1 MTNTITYK
9 NLKNFSYKFNKKK
22 TNKVLK
28 NVNTKSHFKNL
39 ILKSD
44 YQQNKKQ
51 VFKKVINV
59 EANITDQHNSGRCW
73 LFAFLNIIRFKMIQK
88 YNLLPSFEF
97 SQNYLFFYDKLE
109 KANYY
114 LNFIFEN
121 YSVDLETLKYN
132 TETVKSLHMLQNLT
146 DDGGQ
151 WNVFVNLIEKY
162 GIIPKTNM
170 DDDFHS
176 ANSKELEMFYDDFLR
191 KCGHKIKTLSKNELA
206 KNKEKIMDE
215 MLSECYK
222 ILVLFLGE
230 PPSTITWEYYEK
242 NEKNINNVNNVNNS
256 NNSNNVNEKSKALQ
270 AKSIANIT
278 PLEFYKKYVPYNA
291 RDKICLINY
300 PCKQV
305 PFYKLYN
312 VEMTFNIVGASE
324 QNFINVPI
332 NIMSDA
338 VKKSIDNEE
347 AVWVGVDFDKYIS
360 LKDGFLDKD
369 GFDYDDVFGFNNYMK
384 KCDALNYMQSSPTH
398 AVIIKGY
405 NFDNSKTNGFLVEN
419 SWGEKNGFK
428 GNYYMANS
436 WFEDYTY
443 QVVVDKKC
451 VSKQILNVLKQ
462 KPIILPYFSPFGA
475 LLSCGK

>member
-1 MTNTITYK
+1 MVNNITYK
-9 NLKNFSYKFNKKK
+9 NLKTYSYNFNKQK

-39 ILKSD
+39 VLKSD

-51 VFKKVINV
+51 VFKKVIDV
-59 EANITDQHNSGRCW
+59 EATITNQKNSGRCW

-114 LNFIFEN
+114 LNFILEN
-121 YSVDLETLKYN
+121 YSVDLETLNYN
-132 TETVKSLHMLQNLT
+132 NDTLKSIHMLQNLT
-146 DDGGQ
+146 DDGGH

-162 GIIPKTNM
+162 GIIPKSNM
-170 DDDFHS
+170 DEDFHS
-176 ANSKELEMFYDDFLR
+176 SNSSELETFYDDYLR
-191 KCGHKIKTLSKNELA
+191 KCAHKIKTTSKNDLA
-206 KNKEKIMDE
+206 KNKQKLLDE

-230 PPSTITWEYYEK
+230 PPSIITWEYYEK
-242 NEKNINNVNNVNNS
+242 KEKK
-256 NNSNNVNEKSKALQ
+256 EKSQSLKA
-270 AKSIANIT
+270 KVIANVT

-312 VEMTFNIVGASE
+312 VEMTFNIIGNSE

-332 NIMSDA
+332 NIMIDA
-338 VKKSIDNEE
+338 VKNSIDNEE
-347 AVWVGVDFDKYIS
+347 AVWTGVDFDKYIS

-369 GFDYDDVFGFNNYMK
+369 GFDYENVFGFTNTMK
-384 KCDALNYMQSSPTH
+384 KCDALNYRQSSPTH
-398 AVIIKGY
+398 AVVIKGY
-405 NFDNSKTNGFLVEN
+405 NFENSKTNGFLVEN
-419 SWGEKNGFK
+419 SWGEKSGFK

-443 QVVVDKKC
+443 EVVVDKKC
-451 VSKQILNVLKQ
+451 VSPKILSILNQ
-462 KPIILPYFSPFGA
+462 KPIVLPYWSPFSVV
-475 LLSCGK
+475 LLGRR

>member
-1 MTNTITYK
+1 MVNNITYK
-9 NLKNFSYKFNKKK
+9 NLKAYSHNFNKQR

-39 ILKSD
+39 VLKSD

-59 EANITDQHNSGRCW
+59 ESAITDQQNSGRCW

-114 LNFIFEN
+114 LNFILEN
-121 YSVDLETLKYN
+121 YSVDLETLNYN
-132 TETVKSLHMLQNLT
+132 TDTIKVVHMLQNLT
-146 DDGGQ
+146 DDGGH

-162 GIIPKTNM
+162 GIIPKSNM
-170 DDDFHS
+170 DEDFHS
-176 ANSKELEMFYDDFLR
+176 SNSSELETFYDDYLR
-191 KCGHKIKTLSKNELA
+191 KCAHKIKTTSKNELA
-206 KNKEKIMDE
+206 KNKQKLLDE

-230 PPSTITWEYYEK
+230 PPSIITWEYYEK
-242 NEKNINNVNNVNNS
+242 NEKK
-256 NNSNNVNEKSKALQ
+256 EKSQSLKA
-270 AKSIANIT
+270 KVIANVT

-312 VEMTFNIVGASE
+312 VEMTFNIIGNSE

-332 NIMSDA
+332 NIMIDA

-347 AVWVGVDFDKYIS
+347 AVWTGVDFDKYIS

-369 GFDYDDVFGFNNYMK
+369 GFDYENVFGFTNTMK
-384 KCDALNYMQSSPTH
+384 KCDALNYRQSGPSH
-398 AVIIKGY
+398 AVVIKGY
-405 NFDNSKTNGFLVEN
+405 NFENSKTNGFLVEN
-419 SWGEKNGFK
+419 SWGEKSGFK

-443 QVVVDKKC
+443 EVVVDKKC
-451 VSKQILNVLKQ
+451 VSPKILSILNQ
-462 KPIILPYFSPFGA
+462 KPIILPYWSPFSVVLVGRR
-475 LLSCGK
+475 

>member
-1 MTNTITYK
+1 MVNNITYK
-9 NLKNFSYKFNKKK
+9 NLKTYSYNFNKQK

-39 ILKSD
+39 VLKSD

-59 EANITDQHNSGRCW
+59 ESAITDQQNSGRCW

-114 LNFIFEN
+114 LNFILEN
-121 YSVDLETLKYN
+121 YSVDLETLNYN
-132 TETVKSLHMLQNLT
+132 TDTIKVIHMLQNLT
-146 DDGGQ
+146 DDGGH

-162 GIIPKTNM
+162 GIIPKSNM
-170 DDDFHS
+170 DEDFHS
-176 ANSKELEMFYDDFLR
+176 SNSSELETFYDDYLR
-191 KCGHKIKTLSKNELA
+191 KCAHKIKTTSKNELA
-206 KNKEKIMDE
+206 KNKQKLLDE

-230 PPSTITWEYYEK
+230 PPSIITWEYYEK
-242 NEKNINNVNNVNNS
+242 NEKK
-256 NNSNNVNEKSKALQ
+256 EKSQSLKA
-270 AKSIANIT
+270 KVIANVT

-312 VEMTFNIVGASE
+312 VEMTFNIIGNSE

-332 NIMSDA
+332 NIMIDA
-338 VKKSIDNEE
+338 VKNSIDNEE
-347 AVWVGVDFDKYIS
+347 AVWTGVDFDKYIS

-369 GFDYDDVFGFNNYMK
+369 GFDYENVFGFTNTMK
-384 KCDALNYMQSSPTH
+384 KCDALNYRQSSPTH
-398 AVIIKGY
+398 AVVIKGY
-405 NFDNSKTNGFLVEN
+405 NFENSKTNGFLVEN
-419 SWGEKNGFK
+419 SWGEKSGFK

-443 QVVVDKKC
+443 EVVVDKKC
-451 VSKQILNVLKQ
+451 VSPKILSILNQ
-462 KPIILPYFSPFGA
+462 KPIVLPYWSPFSVVLVGRR
-475 LLSCGK
+475 

>member
-1 MTNTITYK
+1 MVKNITYK
-9 NLKNFSYKFNKKK
+9 NLKTYSYNFNKQK

-39 ILKSD
+39 VVKSD

-51 VFKKVINV
+51 VFKKVIDV
-59 EANITDQHNSGRCW
+59 EATITDQKDTGRCW
-73 LFAFLNIIRFKMIQK
+73 LFAFLNIIRFKMIKK

-114 LNFIFEN
+114 LNFIVDN
-121 YSVDLETLKYN
+121 YSVNLETLNYN
-132 TETVKSLHMLQNLT
+132 TETVKVIHMLQNLT
-146 DDGGQ
+146 DDGGH
-151 WNVFVNLIEKY
+151 WNIFVNLIEKY
-162 GIIPKTNM
+162 GIIPKSNM
-170 DDDFHS
+170 DEDFHS
-176 ANSKELEMFYDDFLR
+176 SNSKELEIFYDDFLR
-191 KCGHKIKTLSKNELA
+191 KCAHKIKTTSKIELT
-206 KNKEKIMDE
+206 KNKTKLLDE

-242 NEKNINNVNNVNNS
+242 NNKNNKTQS
-256 NNSNNVNEKSKALQ
+256 LKA
-270 AKSIANIT
+270 KTIANIS

-291 RDKICLINY
+291 KDKICLINY

-312 VEMTFNIVGASE
+312 IEMAFNVVGSNE

-332 NIMSDA
+332 NIMIDA
-338 VKKSIDNEE
+338 VKNSINNEE
-347 AVWVGVDFDKYIS
+347 AVWVGIDFDKYIS
-360 LKDGFLDKD
+360 IEDGFLDKD
-369 GFDYDDVFGFNNYMK
+369 GFDYDGVFGFNNTMK
-384 KCDALNYMQSSPTH
+384 KCDALNYMQSGPKH

-405 NFDNSKTNGFLVEN
+405 NFENSKTNGFLVEN
-419 SWGEKNGFK
+419 SWGEKNGFG

-443 QVVVDKKC
+443 LVVVDKKC
-451 VSKQILNVLKQ
+451 VSQKILNVLKQ
-462 KPIILPYFSPFGA
+462 KPIVLPYWSPFGA
-475 LLSCGK
+475 LMQVKI

>member
-1 MTNTITYK
+1 MVNNITYK
-9 NLKNFSYKFNKKK
+9 NLKNYSYNFNKKN

-39 ILKSD
+39 VLKSD

-51 VFKKVINV
+51 VFKKVIDV
-59 EANITDQHNSGRCW
+59 EATITNQKNSGRCW
-73 LFAFLNIIRFKMIQK
+73 LFAFLNIIRFKMIKK

-97 SQNYLFFYDKLE
+97 SQVYLFFYDKLE

-114 LNFIFEN
+114 LNFIIEN
-121 YSVDLETLKYN
+121 ISVDLETLNYN
-132 TETVKSLHMLQNLT
+132 TDTLKSIHMLQTLT
-146 DDGGQ
+146 DDGGH

-162 GIIPKTNM
+162 GIIPKSNM
-170 DDDFHS
+170 DENFHS
-176 ANSKELEMFYDDFLR
+176 ANSKELERFYDDFLR
-191 KCGHKIKTLSKNELA
+191 KCGHKIKTTSKNELA
-206 KNKEKIMDE
+206 KNKLKLLDE

-230 PPSTITWEYYEK
+230 PPSKITWEYYEK
-242 NEKNINNVNNVNNS
+242 NNS
-256 NNSNNVNEKSKALQ
+256 NDKNKALK
-270 AKSIANIT
+270 AKSIANVS

-291 RDKICLINY
+291 KDKVCLINY

-312 VEMTFNIVGASE
+312 VEMTFNIVGTGE

-332 NIMSDA
+332 NIMIDA
-338 VKKSIDNEE
+338 VKKSIDSEE
-347 AVWVGVDFDKYIS
+347 AVWVGIDFDKYIS

-369 GFDYDDVFGFNNYMK
+369 GFDYDDVFGFTNYMK
-384 KCDALNYMQSSPTH
+384 KCDALNYRQSGPTH
-398 AVIIKGY
+398 AVVIKGY
-405 NFDNSKTNGFLVEN
+405 NFENSKTNGFLVEN
-419 SWGEKNGFK
+419 SWGEKNGFQ

-443 QVVVDKKC
+443 EVVVDKKC
-451 VSKQILNVLKQ
+451 VPQKILNILKQ
-462 KPIILPYFSPFGA
+462 KPIVLPYWSPFSVV
-475 LLSCGK
+475 LSGGR

>member
-1 MTNTITYK
+1 MVNNITYK
-9 NLKNFSYKFNKKK
+9 NLKTYSYNFNKQK

-59 EANITDQHNSGRCW
+59 EASITDQKNSGRCW

-114 LNFIFEN
+114 LNFILEN
-121 YSVDLETLKYN
+121 YSVNLETLDYN
-132 TETVKSLHMLQNLT
+132 TETIKSIHMLQNLT
-146 DDGGQ
+146 DDGGH

-162 GIIPKTNM
+162 GIIPKSNM
-170 DDDFHS
+170 DEDFHS
-176 ANSKELEMFYDDFLR
+176 SNSNELEIFYDDYLR
-191 KCGHKIKTLSKNELA
+191 KCGHKIKTTSKNDLV
-206 KNKEKIMDE
+206 KNKQKILDE

-242 NEKNINNVNNVNNS
+242 
-256 NNSNNVNEKSKALQ
+256 KSRNTKTQTLK
-270 AKSIANIT
+270 AKSIANIS

-291 RDKICLINY
+291 KDKICLINY

-312 VEMTFNIVGASE
+312 VEMTFNIPGGGE
-324 QNFINVPI
+324 QNFINVPS
-332 NIMSDA
+332 NIMIDA

-347 AVWVGVDFDKYIS
+347 AVWVGIDFDKYIS

-369 GFDYDDVFGFNNYMK
+369 GFDYEDVFGFTNYMK
-384 KCDALNYMQSSPTH
+384 KCDALNYRQSGPTH
-398 AVIIKGY
+398 AVVIKGY
-405 NFDNSKTNGFLVEN
+405 NFENSKTNGFLVEN
-419 SWGEKNGFK
+419 SWGEKSGFK

-443 QVVVDKKC
+443 EVVVDKKC
-451 VSKQILNVLKQ
+451 VPQNILDVLNQ
-462 KPIILPYFSPFGA
+462 KPIVLPYWSPFSVV
-475 LLSCGK
+475 LLGGR

>member
-1 MTNTITYK
+1 MVNNITYK
-9 NLKNFSYKFNKKK
+9 NLKTYSYNFNKQK

-39 ILKSD
+39 VLKSD

-51 VFKKVINV
+51 IFKKVINV
-59 EANITDQHNSGRCW
+59 ESAITDQQNSGRCW

-114 LNFIFEN
+114 LNFILEN
-121 YSVDLETLKYN
+121 YSVDLETLNYN
-132 TETVKSLHMLQNLT
+132 TDTIKVIHMLQNLT
-146 DDGGQ
+146 DDGGH

-162 GIIPKTNM
+162 GIIPKSNM
-170 DDDFHS
+170 DEDFHS
-176 ANSKELEMFYDDFLR
+176 SNSSELETFYDDYLR
-191 KCGHKIKTLSKNELA
+191 KCAHKIKTTSKNDLA
-206 KNKEKIMDE
+206 KNKQKLLDE

-230 PPSTITWEYYEK
+230 PPSIITWEYYEK
-242 NEKNINNVNNVNNS
+242 NEKK
-256 NNSNNVNEKSKALQ
+256 EKSQSLKANV
-270 AKSIANIT
+270 IANVT

-312 VEMTFNIVGASE
+312 VEMTFNIIGNSE

-332 NIMSDA
+332 NIMIDA
-338 VKKSIDNEE
+338 VKNSIDNEE
-347 AVWVGVDFDKYIS
+347 AVWTGVDFDKYIS

-369 GFDYDDVFGFNNYMK
+369 GFDYENVFGFTNTMK
-384 KCDALNYMQSSPTH
+384 KCDALNYRQSGPSH
-398 AVIIKGY
+398 AVVIKGY
-405 NFDNSKTNGFLVEN
+405 NFENSKTNGFLVEN
-419 SWGEKNGFK
+419 SWGEKSGFK

-443 QVVVDKKC
+443 EVVVDKKC
-451 VSKQILNVLKQ
+451 VSPKILSILNQ
-462 KPIILPYFSPFGA
+462 KPIVLPYWSPFSVVLVGRR
-475 LLSCGK
+475 

>member
-1 MTNTITYK
+1 MINNITYK
-9 NLKNFSYKFNKKK
+9 NLKAYSHNFNKQK

-39 ILKSD
+39 VLKSD

-59 EANITDQHNSGRCW
+59 ESAITDQQNSGRCW

-88 YNLLPSFEF
+88 YNLLPNFEF

-114 LNFIFEN
+114 LNFILEN
-121 YSVDLETLKYN
+121 YSVDLETLNYN
-132 TETVKSLHMLQNLT
+132 TDTIKVVHMLQNLT
-146 DDGGQ
+146 DDGGH

-162 GIIPKTNM
+162 GIIPKSNM
-170 DDDFHS
+170 DEDFHS
-176 ANSKELEMFYDDFLR
+176 SNSSELETFYDDYLR
-191 KCGHKIKTLSKNELA
+191 KCAHKIKTTSKNELA
-206 KNKEKIMDE
+206 KNKQKLLDE

-230 PPSTITWEYYEK
+230 PPSIITWEYYEK
-242 NEKNINNVNNVNNS
+242 NEKK
-256 NNSNNVNEKSKALQ
+256 EKSQSLKA
-270 AKSIANIT
+270 KVIANVT
-278 PLEFYKKYVPYNA
+278 PLDFYKKYVPYNA

-312 VEMTFNIVGASE
+312 VEMTFNIIGNSE

-332 NIMSDA
+332 NIMIDA
-338 VKKSIDNEE
+338 VKNSIDNEE
-347 AVWVGVDFDKYIS
+347 AVWTGVDFDKYIS

-369 GFDYDDVFGFNNYMK
+369 GFDYENVFGFTNTMK
-384 KCDALNYMQSSPTH
+384 KCDALNYRQSGPSH
-398 AVIIKGY
+398 AVVIKGY
-405 NFDNSKTNGFLVEN
+405 NFENSKTNGFLVEN
-419 SWGEKNGFK
+419 SWGEKSGFK

-443 QVVVDKKC
+443 EVVVDKKC
-451 VSKQILNVLKQ
+451 VSPKILSILNQ
-462 KPIILPYFSPFGA
+462 KPIVLPYWSPFSVVLVGRR
-475 LLSCGK
+475 

>member
-1 MTNTITYK
+1 MNNITYK
-9 NLKNFSYKFNKKK
+9 NLKSYSNKFNKKN

-44 YQQNKKQ
+44 YKQNKKQ

-59 EANITDQHNSGRCW
+59 ESTITNQENSGRCW

-88 YNLLPSFEF
+88 YKLLPSFEF

-114 LNFIFEN
+114 LNFMLEN
-121 YSVDLETLKYN
+121 HSVDLETLTYN
-132 TETVKSLHMLQNLT
+132 SDTLKTVHMLQTLT
-146 DDGGQ
+146 GDGGH
-151 WNVFVNLIEKY
+151 WNSFVNLIEKY
-162 GIIPKTNM
+162 GIIPKSNM
-170 DDDFHS
+170 DENFHS
-176 ANSKELEMFYDDFLR
+176 SNSQDLDTFYGDFLR
-191 KCGHKIKTLSKNELA
+191 KCGHKIKTTHKNDLA
-206 KNKEKIMDE
+206 KNRDSILDE
-215 MLSECYK
+215 LLSECYK

-230 PPSTITWEYYEK
+230 PPTSITWEYYEK
-242 NEKNINNVNNVNNS
+242 NSKNTNS
-256 NNSNNVNEKSKALQ
+256 QSLKA
-270 AKSIANIT
+270 KTIANIT

-300 PCKQV
+300 PCKQA

-312 VEMTFNIVGASE
+312 VEMAFNIVGTGK

-332 NIMSDA
+332 DIMSAA

-347 AVWVGVDFDKYIS
+347 AVWVGIDVNKYIS
-360 LKDGFLDKD
+360 LDDGFLDKD
-369 GFDYDDVFGFNNYMK
+369 GFDYEDVFGFTNYMK
-384 KCDALNYMQSSPTH
+384 KCDALNYRQSGPNH

-405 NFDNSKTNGFLVEN
+405 NFENSKTNGFLVEN
-419 SWGEKNGFK
+419 SWGEKTGFK
-428 GNYYMANS
+428 GYYYMANT

-451 VSKQILNVLKQ
+451 VPQNILNVLKQ
-462 KPIILPYFSPFGA
+462 KPNVLPYWSPFGTVTR
-475 LLSCGK
+475 

>member
-1 MTNTITYK
+1 MTNNITYK
-9 NLKNFSYKFNKKK
+9 NLRNYSYNFNKKK

-59 EANITDQHNSGRCW
+59 EANITNQQNSGRCW

-114 LNFIFEN
+114 LNFILEN
-121 YSVDLETLKYN
+121 YSVDLETLKYD
-132 TETVKSLHMLQNLT
+132 TETIKSVHMLENLT
-146 DDGGQ
+146 DDGGH

-162 GIIPKTNM
+162 GIIPKSNM
-170 DDDFHS
+170 DEDFHS
-176 ANSKELEMFYDDFLR
+176 ANSKELERFYDDFLR
-191 KCGHKIKTLSKNELA
+191 KCGHKIKTTSKNELA
-206 KNKEKIMDE
+206 KNKHKILDE

-230 PPSTITWEYYEK
+230 PPTKITWEYYEK
-242 NEKNINNVNNVNNS
+242 NNS
-256 NNSNNVNEKSKALQ
+256 NDKNKALK
-270 AKSIANIT
+270 AKSIANIS
-278 PLEFYKKYVPYNA
+278 PLDFYKKYVPYNA
-291 RDKICLINY
+291 KDKVCLINY

-312 VEMTFNIVGASE
+312 VEMTFNIVGTSE

-332 NIMSDA
+332 NIMIDA
-338 VKKSIDNEE
+338 VKKSIDSEE
-347 AVWVGVDFDKYIS
+347 AVWVGIDFDKYIS

-369 GFDYDDVFGFNNYMK
+369 GFDYDDVFGFTNYMK
-384 KCDALNYMQSSPTH
+384 KCDALNYRQSGPTH
-398 AVIIKGY
+398 AVVIKGY
-405 NFDNSKTNGFLVEN
+405 NFENSKTNGFLVEN
-419 SWGEKNGFK
+419 SWGEKNGFQ

-443 QVVVDKKC
+443 EVVVDKKC
-451 VSKQILNVLKQ
+451 VPQKILNILKQ
-462 KPIILPYFSPFGA
+462 KPIVLPYWSPFSVV
-475 LLSCGK
+475 LSGGR

>member
-1 MTNTITYK
+1 MVKNITYK
-9 NLKNFSYKFNKKK
+9 NLKTYSYNFNKQK

-39 ILKSD
+39 VVKSD

-51 VFKKVINV
+51 VFKKVIDV
-59 EANITDQHNSGRCW
+59 EATITDQKETGRCW
-73 LFAFLNIIRFKMIQK
+73 LFAFLNIIRFKMIKK

-114 LNFIFEN
+114 LNFIVDN
-121 YSVDLETLKYN
+121 YFVNLETLNYN
-132 TETVKSLHMLQNLT
+132 TETVKVIHMLQNLT
-146 DDGGQ
+146 DDGGH
-151 WNVFVNLIEKY
+151 WNIFVNLIEKY
-162 GIIPKTNM
+162 GIIPKSNM
-170 DDDFHS
+170 DEDFHS
-176 ANSKELEMFYDDFLR
+176 SNSKELEIFYDDFLR
-191 KCGHKIKTLSKNELA
+191 KCAHKIKTTSKIELT
-206 KNKEKIMDE
+206 KNKTKLLDE

-230 PPSTITWEYYEK
+230 PPNTITWEYYEK
-242 NEKNINNVNNVNNS
+242 NNKNNKTQS
-256 NNSNNVNEKSKALQ
+256 LKA
-270 AKSIANIT
+270 KTIANIS

-291 RDKICLINY
+291 KDKICLINY

-312 VEMTFNIVGASE
+312 IEMAFNVVGSNE

-332 NIMSDA
+332 NIMIDA
-338 VKKSIDNEE
+338 VKNSINNEE
-347 AVWVGVDFDKYIS
+347 AVWVGIDFDKYIS
-360 LKDGFLDKD
+360 MEDGFLDKD
-369 GFDYDDVFGFNNYMK
+369 GFDYDGVFGFNNTMK
-384 KCDALNYMQSSPTH
+384 KCDALNYMQSGPKH

-405 NFDNSKTNGFLVEN
+405 NFENSKTNGFLVEN
-419 SWGEKNGFK
+419 SWGEKNGFG

-443 QVVVDKKC
+443 LVVVDKKC
-451 VSKQILNVLKQ
+451 VSQKILNVLKQ
-462 KPIILPYFSPFGA
+462 KPIVLPYWSPFGA
-475 LLSCGK
+475 LMQVKI

>member
-1 MTNTITYK
+1 MTNNITYK
-9 NLKNFSYKFNKKK
+9 NLRNYSYNFNKKK

-59 EANITDQHNSGRCW
+59 EANITNQQNSGRCW

-114 LNFIFEN
+114 LNFILEN
-121 YSVDLETLKYN
+121 YSVDLETLKYD
-132 TETVKSLHMLQNLT
+132 TETIKSVHMLENLT
-146 DDGGQ
+146 DDGGH

-162 GIIPKTNM
+162 GIIPKSNM
-170 DDDFHS
+170 DEDFHS
-176 ANSKELEMFYDDFLR
+176 ANSKELERFYDDFLR
-191 KCGHKIKTLSKNELA
+191 KCGHKIKTTSKNELA
-206 KNKEKIMDE
+206 KNKHKILDE

-230 PPSTITWEYYEK
+230 PPTKITWEYYEK
-242 NEKNINNVNNVNNS
+242 NNS
-256 NNSNNVNEKSKALQ
+256 NDKNKALK
-270 AKSIANIT
+270 AKSIANIS
-278 PLEFYKKYVPYNA
+278 PLDFYKKYVPYNA
-291 RDKICLINY
+291 KDKVCLINY
-300 PCKQV
+300 PCKQA

-312 VEMTFNIVGASE
+312 VEMTFNIVGTSE

-332 NIMSDA
+332 NIMIDA
-338 VKKSIDNEE
+338 VKKSIDSEE
-347 AVWVGVDFDKYIS
+347 AVWVGIDFDKYIS

-369 GFDYDDVFGFNNYMK
+369 GFDYEDVFGFTNYMK
-384 KCDALNYMQSSPTH
+384 KCDALNYRQSGPTH
-398 AVIIKGY
+398 AVVIKGY
-405 NFDNSKTNGFLVEN
+405 NFENSKTNGFLVEN
-419 SWGEKNGFK
+419 SWGEKNGFQ

-443 QVVVDKKC
+443 EVVVDKKC
-451 VSKQILNVLKQ
+451 VPQKILNILKQ
-462 KPIILPYFSPFGA
+462 KPIVLPYWSPFSVV
-475 LLSCGK
+475 LSGGR

>member
-1 MTNTITYK
+1 
-9 NLKNFSYKFNKKK
+9 
-22 TNKVLK
+22 
-28 NVNTKSHFKNL
+28 
-39 ILKSD
+39 
-44 YQQNKKQ
+44 
-51 VFKKVINV
+51 
-59 EANITDQHNSGRCW
+59 
-73 LFAFLNIIRFKMIQK
+73 MIQK

-114 LNFIFEN
+114 LNFILEN
-121 YSVDLETLKYN
+121 YSVDLETLN
-132 TETVKSLHMLQNLT
+132 NNIDTIKSIHMLQNLT
-146 DDGGQ
+146 DDGGH

-162 GIIPKTNM
+162 GIIPKSNM
-170 DDDFHS
+170 DEDFHS
-176 ANSKELEMFYDDFLR
+176 ANSKELETFYDDFLR
-191 KCGHKIKTLSKNELA
+191 KCGHKIKTTSKIELE
-206 KNKEKIMDE
+206 KNKDKLLDK

-242 NEKNINNVNNVNNS
+242 NKKNT
-256 NNSNNVNEKSKALQ
+256 KSQSLKA
-270 AKSIANIT
+270 KIIANVT

-291 RDKICLINY
+291 KDKICLINY

-312 VEMTFNIVGASE
+312 IEMAFNVVGSSE

-332 NIMSDA
+332 NIMIDA
-338 VKKSIDNEE
+338 VKNSINNEE
-347 AVWVGVDFDKYIS
+347 AVWVGIDFDKYIS

-369 GFDYDDVFGFNNYMK
+369 GFDYEDVFGFTNYMK
-384 KCDALNYMQSSPTH
+384 KCDALNYMQSGPTH

-405 NFDNSKTNGFLVEN
+405 NFENSKTNGFLVEN
-419 SWGEKNGFK
+419 SWGEKSGFE

-443 QVVVDKKC
+443 EVVVDKKC
-451 VSKQILNVLKQ
+451 VPKKILSILNK
-462 KPIILPYFSPFGA
+462 KPIILPYWTPFSQVLMG
-475 LLSCGK
+475 GR

>member
-59 EANITDQHNSGRCW
+59 EANITDQQNSGRCW

-132 TETVKSLHMLQNLT
+132 TEIVKSLHMLQNLT
-146 DDGGQ
+146 NDGGQ

-191 KCGHKIKTLSKNELA
+191 KCGHKIKTLSRNELA
-206 KNKEKIMDE
+206 KNREKIMDE

-230 PPSTITWEYYEK
+230 PPSKITWEYYEK
-242 NEKNINNVNNVNNS
+242 NEKNANDAT
-256 NNSNNVNEKSKALQ
+256 EKSKALQ

-291 RDKICLINY
+291 RDKVCLINY

-312 VEMTFNIVGASE
+312 VEMAFNIVGASE

-332 NIMSDA
+332 NIMNDA

-360 LKDGFLDKD
+360 LKDGFLDKE

-384 KCDALNYMQSSPTH
+384 KCDALNYRQSSPTH

-405 NFDNSKTNGFLVEN
+405 NFDKSKTNGFLVEN

-436 WFEDYTY
+436 WFDDYTY
-443 QVVVDKKC
+443 LVVVDKKC
-451 VSKQILNVLKQ
+451 VSKQTLNVLKQ

-475 LLSCGK
+475 LLAGGR

>member
-1 MTNTITYK
+1 MVNNITYK
-9 NLKNFSYKFNKKK
+9 NLKTYSHNFNKQK

-39 ILKSD
+39 VLKSD

-59 EANITDQHNSGRCW
+59 ESAITDQQNSGRCW

-114 LNFIFEN
+114 LNFILEN
-121 YSVDLETLKYN
+121 YSVDLETLNYN
-132 TETVKSLHMLQNLT
+132 TDTIKVVHMLQNLT
-146 DDGGQ
+146 DDGGH

-162 GIIPKTNM
+162 GIIPKSNM
-170 DDDFHS
+170 DEDFHS
-176 ANSKELEMFYDDFLR
+176 SNSSELETFYDDYLR
-191 KCGHKIKTLSKNELA
+191 KCAHKIKTTSKNELA
-206 KNKEKIMDE
+206 KNKQKLLDE

-230 PPSTITWEYYEK
+230 PPSIITWEYYEK
-242 NEKNINNVNNVNNS
+242 NEKK
-256 NNSNNVNEKSKALQ
+256 EKSQSLKA
-270 AKSIANIT
+270 KVIANVT

-312 VEMTFNIVGASE
+312 VEMTFNIIGNSE

-332 NIMSDA
+332 NIMIDA

-347 AVWVGVDFDKYIS
+347 AVWTGVDFDKYIS

-369 GFDYDDVFGFNNYMK
+369 GFDYEDVFGFTNTMK
-384 KCDALNYMQSSPTH
+384 KCDALNYRQSGPSH
-398 AVIIKGY
+398 AVVIKGY
-405 NFDNSKTNGFLVEN
+405 NFENSKTNGFLVEN
-419 SWGEKNGFK
+419 SWGEKSGFK

-443 QVVVDKKC
+443 EVVVDKKC
-451 VSKQILNVLKQ
+451 VSPKILSILNQ
-462 KPIILPYFSPFGA
+462 KPIVLPYWSPFSVVLVGRR
-475 LLSCGK
+475 

>member
-1 MTNTITYK
+1 
-9 NLKNFSYKFNKKK
+9 
-22 TNKVLK
+22 
-28 NVNTKSHFKNL
+28 
-39 ILKSD
+39 
-44 YQQNKKQ
+44 
-51 VFKKVINV
+51 
-59 EANITDQHNSGRCW
+59 
-73 LFAFLNIIRFKMIQK
+73 MIQK

-114 LNFIFEN
+114 LNFILEN
-121 YSVDLETLKYN
+121 YSVDLETLNYN
-132 TETVKSLHMLQNLT
+132 TDTIKVVHMLQNLT
-146 DDGGQ
+146 DDGGH

-162 GIIPKTNM
+162 GIIPKSNM
-170 DDDFHS
+170 DEDFHS
-176 ANSKELEMFYDDFLR
+176 SNSSELETFYDDYLR
-191 KCGHKIKTLSKNELA
+191 KCAHKIKTTSKNELV
-206 KNKEKIMDE
+206 KNKQKLLDE

-230 PPSTITWEYYEK
+230 PPSIITWEYYEK
-242 NEKNINNVNNVNNS
+242 NEKK
-256 NNSNNVNEKSKALQ
+256 EKSQSLKA
-270 AKSIANIT
+270 KVIANVT

-312 VEMTFNIVGASE
+312 VEMTFNIIGNSE

-332 NIMSDA
+332 NIMIDA

-347 AVWVGVDFDKYIS
+347 AVWTGVDFDKYIS

-369 GFDYDDVFGFNNYMK
+369 GFDYENVFGFTNTMK
-384 KCDALNYMQSSPTH
+384 KCDALNYRQSGPSH
-398 AVIIKGY
+398 AVVIKGY
-405 NFDNSKTNGFLVEN
+405 NFENSKTNGFLVEN
-419 SWGEKNGFK
+419 SWGEKSGFK

-443 QVVVDKKC
+443 EVVVDKKC
-451 VSKQILNVLKQ
+451 VSPKILSILNQ
-462 KPIILPYFSPFGA
+462 KPIILPYWSPFSVVLVGRR
-475 LLSCGK
+475 

>member
-59 EANITDQHNSGRCW
+59 EASITDQQNSGRCW

-146 DDGGQ
+146 NDGGQ

-191 KCGHKIKTLSKNELA
+191 KCGHKIKTLSRNELA

-230 PPSTITWEYYEK
+230 PPSKITWEYYEK
-242 NEKNINNVNNVNNS
+242 NKKNANDANDA
-256 NNSNNVNEKSKALQ
+256 NEKSKALQ

-360 LKDGFLDKD
+360 LKDGFLDKE

-384 KCDALNYMQSSPTH
+384 KCDALNYRQSSPTH

-443 QVVVDKKC
+443 QVVVDKKY

-462 KPIILPYFSPFGA
+462 KPIILPYFSPFGS
-475 LLSCGK
+475 LLAGGR

>member
-1 MTNTITYK
+1 MVNNITYK
-9 NLKNFSYKFNKKK
+9 NLKTYSYNFNKQK

-59 EANITDQHNSGRCW
+59 EASITDQKNSGRCW

-114 LNFIFEN
+114 LNFILEN
-121 YSVDLETLKYN
+121 YSVNLETLDYN
-132 TETVKSLHMLQNLT
+132 TETIKSIHMLQNLT
-146 DDGGQ
+146 DDGGH

-162 GIIPKTNM
+162 GIIPKSNM
-170 DDDFHS
+170 DEDFHS
-176 ANSKELEMFYDDFLR
+176 SNSNELEIFYDDYLR
-191 KCGHKIKTLSKNELA
+191 KCGHKIKTTSKNDLA
-206 KNKEKIMDE
+206 KNKQKILDE

-230 PPSTITWEYYEK
+230 PPSIITWEYYEK
-242 NEKNINNVNNVNNS
+242 
-256 NNSNNVNEKSKALQ
+256 KSRNTKTQALK
-270 AKSIANIT
+270 AKSIANIS

-291 RDKICLINY
+291 KDKICLINY

-312 VEMTFNIVGASE
+312 VEMTFNIPGGGE
-324 QNFINVPI
+324 QNFINVPS
-332 NIMSDA
+332 NIMIDA

-347 AVWVGVDFDKYIS
+347 AVWVGIDFDKYIS

-369 GFDYDDVFGFNNYMK
+369 GFDYEDVFGFTNYMK
-384 KCDALNYMQSSPTH
+384 KCDALNYRQSGPTH
-398 AVIIKGY
+398 AVVIKGY
-405 NFDNSKTNGFLVEN
+405 NFENSKTNGFLVEN
-419 SWGEKNGFK
+419 SWGEKSGFK

-443 QVVVDKKC
+443 EVVVDKKC
-451 VSKQILNVLKQ
+451 VPQNILDVLNQ
-462 KPIILPYFSPFGA
+462 KPIVLPYWSPFSVV
-475 LLSCGK
+475 LLGGR

>member
-1 MTNTITYK
+1 MVNNITYK
-9 NLKNFSYKFNKKK
+9 NLKTYSHNFNKQK

-39 ILKSD
+39 VLKSD

-59 EANITDQHNSGRCW
+59 ESAITDQQNSGRCW

-114 LNFIFEN
+114 LNFILEN
-121 YSVDLETLKYN
+121 YFVDLETLNYN
-132 TETVKSLHMLQNLT
+132 TDTIKVIHMLQNLT
-146 DDGGQ
+146 DDGGH

-162 GIIPKTNM
+162 GIIPKSNM
-170 DDDFHS
+170 DEDFHS
-176 ANSKELEMFYDDFLR
+176 SNSSELETFYDDYLR
-191 KCGHKIKTLSKNELA
+191 KCAHKIKTTSKNDLA
-206 KNKEKIMDE
+206 KNKQKLLDE

-230 PPSTITWEYYEK
+230 PPSIITWEYYEK
-242 NEKNINNVNNVNNS
+242 NEKK
-256 NNSNNVNEKSKALQ
+256 EKSQSLKA
-270 AKSIANIT
+270 KVIANVT

-312 VEMTFNIVGASE
+312 VEMTFNIIGNSE

-332 NIMSDA
+332 NIMIDA

-347 AVWVGVDFDKYIS
+347 AVWTGVDFDKYIS

-369 GFDYDDVFGFNNYMK
+369 GFDYENVFGFTNTMK
-384 KCDALNYMQSSPTH
+384 KCDALNYRQSGPSH
-398 AVIIKGY
+398 AVVIKGY
-405 NFDNSKTNGFLVEN
+405 NFENSKTNGFLVEN
-419 SWGEKNGFK
+419 SWGEKSGFK

-443 QVVVDKKC
+443 EVVVDKKC
-451 VSKQILNVLKQ
+451 VSPKILSILNQ
-462 KPIILPYFSPFGA
+462 KPIVLPYWSPFSVVLVGRR
-475 LLSCGK
+475 

>member
-1 MTNTITYK
+1 MVNNITYK
-9 NLKNFSYKFNKKK
+9 NLKTYSYNFNKQK

-59 EANITDQHNSGRCW
+59 ESTITNQENSGRCW

-114 LNFIFEN
+114 LNFMLEN
-121 YSVDLETLKYN
+121 YSVDLETLN
-132 TETVKSLHMLQNLT
+132 NNVDTIKSIHMLQNLT
-146 DDGGQ
+146 DDGGH

-162 GIIPKTNM
+162 GIIPKSNM
-170 DDDFHS
+170 DENFHGS
-176 ANSKELEMFYDDFLR
+176 NSKELEIFYDDFLR
-191 KCGHKIKTLSKNELA
+191 KCGHKLKTTPKTELA
-206 KNKEKIMDE
+206 KNKYKMLDE

-230 PPSTITWEYYEK
+230 PPSIITWEYYEK
-242 NEKNINNVNNVNNS
+242 NN
-256 NNSNNVNEKSKALQ
+256 KSQSLKA
-270 AKSIANIT
+270 KVIANIT

-291 RDKICLINY
+291 KDKISLINY

-312 VEMTFNIVGASE
+312 IEMAFNIVGTNE
-324 QNFINVPI
+324 QNLINVPI
-332 NIMSDA
+332 EIMSEA
-338 VKKSIDNEE
+338 VKKSINNEE
-347 AVWVGVDFDKYIS
+347 AVWVGIDVDKYIS
-360 LKDGFLDKD
+360 IEDGFLDKD
-369 GFDYDDVFGFNNYMK
+369 GFDYDNVFGFTNYMK
-384 KCDALNYMQSSPTH
+384 KCDALNYRQSGPTH

-405 NFDNSKTNGFLVEN
+405 NFENSKTNGFLVEN
-419 SWGEKNGFK
+419 SWGEKNGFE
-428 GNYYMANS
+428 GNYYMAKS

-443 QVVVDKKC
+443 QIVVDKKY
-451 VSKQILNVLKQ
+451 VSPKILNILKQ
-462 KPIILPYFSPFGA
+462 KPMILPYWTPFG
-475 LLSCGK
+475 SVTGSR

>member
-1 MTNTITYK
+1 MVNNITYK
-9 NLKNFSYKFNKKK
+9 NLKKFSYNFNKKK

-28 NVNTKSHFKNL
+28 NVNTKSHFLNL

-59 EANITDQHNSGRCW
+59 EANITNQQNSGRCW
-73 LFAFLNIIRFKMIQK
+73 LFAFLNIIRFKMIKK

-114 LNFIFEN
+114 LNFILEN

-132 TETVKSLHMLQNLT
+132 TETVKSIEMLKNLT
-146 DDGGQ
+146 DDGGH

-162 GIIPKTNM
+162 GIIPKSNM
-170 DDDFHS
+170 DEDFHS
-176 ANSKELEMFYDDFLR
+176 ANSKELQAFYDDFLR
-191 KCGHKIKTLSKNELA
+191 KCGHKIKTTSKNELA
-206 KNKEKIMDE
+206 KNKHKILDE

-242 NEKNINNVNNVNNS
+242 NEKNSTN
-256 NNSNNVNEKSKALQ
+256 KSLK
-270 AKSIANIT
+270 AKSIANIS

-291 RDKICLINY
+291 KDKICLINY
-300 PCKQV
+300 PCKHT

-312 VEMTFNIVGASE
+312 VEMAFNVLGASE

-332 NIMSDA
+332 DIMIDA
-338 VKKSIDNEE
+338 VKKSINNEE
-347 AVWVGVDFDKYIS
+347 AVWIGVDFDKYIS
-360 LKDGFLDKD
+360 LKDGFLDKE
-369 GFDYDDVFGFNNYMK
+369 GFDYDDVFGFTNYMK
-384 KCDALNYMQSSPTH
+384 KCDALNYMQSGPKH

-405 NFDNSKTNGFLVEN
+405 NFENSKTNGFLVEN
-419 SWGEKNGFK
+419 SWGEKSGFQ

-451 VSKQILNVLKQ
+451 VSHKILNVLKQ
-462 KPIILPYFSPFGA
+462 KPIVLPYWTP
-475 LLSCGK
+475 LSGVLIGNR

>member
-1 MTNTITYK
+1 MVNNITYK
-9 NLKNFSYKFNKKK
+9 NLKTYSHNFNKQK

-39 ILKSD
+39 VLKSD

-59 EANITDQHNSGRCW
+59 ESAITDQQNSGRCW

-114 LNFIFEN
+114 LNFILEN
-121 YSVDLETLKYN
+121 YSVDLETLNYN
-132 TETVKSLHMLQNLT
+132 TDTIKVIHMLQNLT
-146 DDGGQ
+146 DDGGH

-162 GIIPKTNM
+162 GIIPKSNM
-170 DDDFHS
+170 DEDFHS
-176 ANSKELEMFYDDFLR
+176 SNSSELETFYDDYLR
-191 KCGHKIKTLSKNELA
+191 KCAHKIKTTSKNDLA
-206 KNKEKIMDE
+206 KNKQKLLDE

-230 PPSTITWEYYEK
+230 PPSIITWEYYEK
-242 NEKNINNVNNVNNS
+242 NEKK
-256 NNSNNVNEKSKALQ
+256 EKSQSLKA
-270 AKSIANIT
+270 KVIANVT

-312 VEMTFNIVGASE
+312 VEMTFNIIGNSE

-332 NIMSDA
+332 NIMIDA
-338 VKKSIDNEE
+338 VKNSIDNEE
-347 AVWVGVDFDKYIS
+347 AVWTGVDFDKYIS

-369 GFDYDDVFGFNNYMK
+369 GFDYENVFGFTNTMK
-384 KCDALNYMQSSPTH
+384 KCDALNYRQSGPTH
-398 AVIIKGY
+398 AVVIKGY
-405 NFDNSKTNGFLVEN
+405 NFENSKTNGFLVEN
-419 SWGEKNGFK
+419 SWGEKSGFK

-443 QVVVDKKC
+443 EVVVDKKC
-451 VSKQILNVLKQ
+451 VSPKILSILNQ
-462 KPIILPYFSPFGA
+462 KPIVLPYWSPFSVVLVGRR
-475 LLSCGK
+475 

>member
-1 MTNTITYK
+1 MVNNITYK
-9 NLKNFSYKFNKKK
+9 NLKTYSYNFNKQK

-39 ILKSD
+39 VLKSD

-59 EANITDQHNSGRCW
+59 ESAITDQQNSGRCW

-114 LNFIFEN
+114 LNFILEN
-121 YSVDLETLKYN
+121 YSVDLETLNYN
-132 TETVKSLHMLQNLT
+132 TDTIKVIHMLQNLT
-146 DDGGQ
+146 DDGGH

-162 GIIPKTNM
+162 GIIPKSNM
-170 DDDFHS
+170 DEDFHS
-176 ANSKELEMFYDDFLR
+176 SNSSELETFYDDYLR
-191 KCGHKIKTLSKNELA
+191 KCAHKIKTTSKNDLA
-206 KNKEKIMDE
+206 KNKQKLLDE

-230 PPSTITWEYYEK
+230 PPSIITWEYYEK
-242 NEKNINNVNNVNNS
+242 NEKK
-256 NNSNNVNEKSKALQ
+256 EKSQSLKA
-270 AKSIANIT
+270 KVIANVT

-312 VEMTFNIVGASE
+312 VEMTFNIIGNSE

-332 NIMSDA
+332 NIMIDA
-338 VKKSIDNEE
+338 VKNSIDNEE
-347 AVWVGVDFDKYIS
+347 AVWTGVDFDKYIS

-369 GFDYDDVFGFNNYMK
+369 GFDYENVFGFTNTMK
-384 KCDALNYMQSSPTH
+384 KCDALNYRQSSPTH
-398 AVIIKGY
+398 AVVIKGY
-405 NFDNSKTNGFLVEN
+405 NFENSKTNGFLVEN
-419 SWGEKNGFK
+419 SWGEKSGFK

-443 QVVVDKKC
+443 EVVVDKKC
-451 VSKQILNVLKQ
+451 VSPKILSILNQ
-462 KPIILPYFSPFGA
+462 KPIVLPYWSPFSVVLVGRR
-475 LLSCGK
+475 

>member
-1 MTNTITYK
+1 MVNNITYK
-9 NLKNFSYKFNKKK
+9 NLKTYSYNFNKQK

-39 ILKSD
+39 VLKSD

-59 EANITDQHNSGRCW
+59 ESAITDQQNSGRCW

-114 LNFIFEN
+114 LNFILEN
-121 YSVDLETLKYN
+121 YSVDLETLNYN
-132 TETVKSLHMLQNLT
+132 TDTIKVIHMLQNLT
-146 DDGGQ
+146 DDGGH

-162 GIIPKTNM
+162 GIIPKSNM
-170 DDDFHS
+170 DEDFHS
-176 ANSKELEMFYDDFLR
+176 SNSSELETFYDDYLR
-191 KCGHKIKTLSKNELA
+191 KCAHKIKTTSKNDLA
-206 KNKEKIMDE
+206 KNKQKLLDE

-230 PPSTITWEYYEK
+230 PPSIITWEYYEK
-242 NEKNINNVNNVNNS
+242 NEKK
-256 NNSNNVNEKSKALQ
+256 EKSQSLKA
-270 AKSIANIT
+270 KVIANVT

-312 VEMTFNIVGASE
+312 VEMTFNIIGNSE

-332 NIMSDA
+332 NIMIDA
-338 VKKSIDNEE
+338 VKNSIDNEE
-347 AVWVGVDFDKYIS
+347 AVWTGVDFDKYIS

-369 GFDYDDVFGFNNYMK
+369 GFDYENVFGFTNTMK
-384 KCDALNYMQSSPTH
+384 KCDALNYRQSGPSH
-398 AVIIKGY
+398 AVVIKGY
-405 NFDNSKTNGFLVEN
+405 NFENSKTNGFLVEN
-419 SWGEKNGFK
+419 SWGEKSGFK

-443 QVVVDKKC
+443 EVVVDKKC
-451 VSKQILNVLKQ
+451 VSPKILSILNQ
-462 KPIILPYFSPFGA
+462 KPIVLPYWSPFSVVLVGRR
-475 LLSCGK
+475 

>member
-1 MTNTITYK
+1 MVNNITYK
-9 NLKNFSYKFNKKK
+9 NLKAYSHNFNKQK

-39 ILKSD
+39 VLKSD

-59 EANITDQHNSGRCW
+59 ESAITDQQNSGRCW

-114 LNFIFEN
+114 LNFILEN
-121 YSVDLETLKYN
+121 YSVDLETLNYN
-132 TETVKSLHMLQNLT
+132 TDTIKVVHMLQNLT
-146 DDGGQ
+146 DDGGH

-162 GIIPKTNM
+162 GIIPKSNM
-170 DDDFHS
+170 DEDFHS
-176 ANSKELEMFYDDFLR
+176 SNSSELETFYDDYLR
-191 KCGHKIKTLSKNELA
+191 KCAHKIKTTSKNELA
-206 KNKEKIMDE
+206 KNKQKLLDE

-230 PPSTITWEYYEK
+230 PPSIITWEYYEK
-242 NEKNINNVNNVNNS
+242 NEKK
-256 NNSNNVNEKSKALQ
+256 EKSQSLKA
-270 AKSIANIT
+270 KVIANVT

-312 VEMTFNIVGASE
+312 VEMTFNIIGNSE

-332 NIMSDA
+332 NIMIDA

-347 AVWVGVDFDKYIS
+347 AVWTGVDFDKYIS

-369 GFDYDDVFGFNNYMK
+369 GFDYENVFGFTNTMK
-384 KCDALNYMQSSPTH
+384 KCDALNYRQSGPSH
-398 AVIIKGY
+398 AVVIKGY
-405 NFDNSKTNGFLVEN
+405 NFENSKTNGFLVEN
-419 SWGEKNGFK
+419 SWGEKSGFK

-443 QVVVDKKC
+443 EVVVDKKC
-451 VSKQILNVLKQ
+451 VSPKILSILNQ
-462 KPIILPYFSPFGA
+462 KPIVLPYWSPFSVVLVGRR
-475 LLSCGK
+475 

>member
-1 MTNTITYK
+1 MTNNITYK
-9 NLKNFSYKFNKKK
+9 NLRNYSYNFNKKK

-28 NVNTKSHFKNL
+28 NVNTKSYFKNL

-59 EANITDQHNSGRCW
+59 EANITNQQNSGRCW

-114 LNFIFEN
+114 LNFILEN
-121 YSVDLETLKYN
+121 YSVDLETLKYD
-132 TETVKSLHMLQNLT
+132 TQTLKSVHMLENLT
-146 DDGGQ
+146 DDGGH

-162 GIIPKTNM
+162 GIIPKSNM
-170 DDDFHS
+170 DEDFHS
-176 ANSKELEMFYDDFLR
+176 ANSKELERFYDDFLR
-191 KCGHKIKTLSKNELA
+191 KCGHKIKTTSKNELA
-206 KNKEKIMDE
+206 KNKHKLLDE

-230 PPSTITWEYYEK
+230 PPTKITWEYYEK
-242 NEKNINNVNNVNNS
+242 NNS
-256 NNSNNVNEKSKALQ
+256 NDKNKALK
-270 AKSIANIT
+270 AKSIANIS

-291 RDKICLINY
+291 KDKVCLINY
-300 PCKQV
+300 PCKQA

-312 VEMTFNIVGASE
+312 VEMTFNIVGTGE

-332 NIMSDA
+332 NIMIDA
-338 VKKSIDNEE
+338 VKKSIDSEE
-347 AVWVGVDFDKYIS
+347 AVWVGIDFDKYIS

-369 GFDYDDVFGFNNYMK
+369 GFDYEDVFGFTNYMK
-384 KCDALNYMQSSPTH
+384 KCDALNYRQSGPTH
-398 AVIIKGY
+398 AVVIKGY
-405 NFDNSKTNGFLVEN
+405 NFENSKTNGFLVEN
-419 SWGEKNGFK
+419 SWGEKNGFQ

-443 QVVVDKKC
+443 EVVVDKKC
-451 VSKQILNVLKQ
+451 VPQKILNILKQ
-462 KPIILPYFSPFGA
+462 KPIVLPYWSPFSVV
-475 LLSCGK
+475 LSGGR

>member
-1 MTNTITYK
+1 MTNNITYK
-9 NLKNFSYKFNKKK
+9 NLRNYSYNFNKKK

-28 NVNTKSHFKNL
+28 NVNTKSYFKNL

-59 EANITDQHNSGRCW
+59 EANITNQQNSGRCW

-114 LNFIFEN
+114 LNFILEN
-121 YSVDLETLKYN
+121 YSVDLETLKYD
-132 TETVKSLHMLQNLT
+132 TETLKSVHMLENLT
-146 DDGGQ
+146 DDGGH

-162 GIIPKTNM
+162 GIIPKSNM
-170 DDDFHS
+170 DEDFHS
-176 ANSKELEMFYDDFLR
+176 ANSKELERFYDDFLR
-191 KCGHKIKTLSKNELA
+191 KCGHKIKTTSKNELA
-206 KNKEKIMDE
+206 KNKLKLLDE

-230 PPSTITWEYYEK
+230 PPSKITWEYYEK
-242 NEKNINNVNNVNNS
+242 NNS
-256 NNSNNVNEKSKALQ
+256 NDKNKALK
-270 AKSIANIT
+270 AKSIANIS

-291 RDKICLINY
+291 KDKVCLINY
-300 PCKQV
+300 PCKQA

-312 VEMTFNIVGASE
+312 VEMTFNIVGTGE

-332 NIMSDA
+332 NIMIDA
-338 VKKSIDNEE
+338 VKKSIDSEE
-347 AVWVGVDFDKYIS
+347 AVWVGIDFDKYIS

-369 GFDYDDVFGFNNYMK
+369 GFDYEDVFGFTNYMK
-384 KCDALNYMQSSPTH
+384 KCDALNYRQSGPTH
-398 AVIIKGY
+398 AVVIKGY
-405 NFDNSKTNGFLVEN
+405 NFENSKTNGFLVEN
-419 SWGEKNGFK
+419 SWGEKNGFQ

-443 QVVVDKKC
+443 EVVVDKKC
-451 VSKQILNVLKQ
+451 VPQKILNILKQ
-462 KPIILPYFSPFGA
+462 KPIVLPYWSPFSVV
-475 LLSCGK
+475 LSGGR

>member
-1 MTNTITYK
+1 MVNNITYK
-9 NLKNFSYKFNKKK
+9 NLRNFSYKFNKKK

-59 EANITDQHNSGRCW
+59 EATITDQENSGRCW

-114 LNFIFEN
+114 LNFILEN
-121 YSVDLETLKYN
+121 YSVNLETLDYN
-132 TETVKSLHMLQNLT
+132 TETIKSIHMLQNLT
-146 DDGGQ
+146 DDGGH

-162 GIIPKTNM
+162 GIIPKSNM
-170 DDDFHS
+170 DEDFHS
-176 ANSKELEMFYDDFLR
+176 SNSNELEIFYDDYLR
-191 KCGHKIKTLSKNELA
+191 KCGHKIKTTSKNDLV
-206 KNKEKIMDE
+206 KNKQKILDE

-242 NEKNINNVNNVNNS
+242 
-256 NNSNNVNEKSKALQ
+256 KSRNTKTQALK
-270 AKSIANIT
+270 AKSIANIS

-291 RDKICLINY
+291 KDKICLINY

-312 VEMTFNIVGASE
+312 VEMTFNIPGGGE
-324 QNFINVPI
+324 QNFINVPS
-332 NIMSDA
+332 NIMIDA

-347 AVWVGVDFDKYIS
+347 AVWVGIDFDKYIS

-369 GFDYDDVFGFNNYMK
+369 GFDYEDVFGFTNYMK
-384 KCDALNYMQSSPTH
+384 KCDALNYRQSGPTH
-398 AVIIKGY
+398 AVVIKGY
-405 NFDNSKTNGFLVEN
+405 NFENSKTNGFLVEN
-419 SWGEKNGFK
+419 SWGEKSGFK

-443 QVVVDKKC
+443 EVVVDKKC
-451 VSKQILNVLKQ
+451 VPQNILDVLNQ
-462 KPIILPYFSPFGA
+462 KPIVLPYWSPFSVV
-475 LLSCGK
+475 LLGGR